1 MQARRVNTAS
11 WLGALARPP
20 QPELLAPHARSRLTS
35 APPLRLPT
43 IATLFHTTRP
53 NPAVYNTLCLQNPHK
68 LICGGTVKPI
78 DRHGGTG
85 DYVKRQSGLGREA
98 SVRGGAVAHGC
109 RPPPRTVRPPPR
121 TVRPPKAETQRRPNL
136 AKTTASAHRYKM
148 FVTEQLS
155 NSAWC

>member
-20 QPELLAPHARSRLTS
+20 QPELLAPHARCRLTS

-43 IATLFHTTRP
+43 IATLLDTTRP
-53 NPAVYNTLCLQNPHK
+53 NPAMYNTLCLQNRHK

-109 RPPPRTVRPPPR
+109 RPPPRTVRPP
-121 TVRPPKAETQRRPNL
+121 KAETQRRPNL
-136 AKTTASAHRYKM
+136 ANTTDSAHRYKM

-155 NSAWC
+155 NSA

>member
-53 NPAVYNTLCLQNPHK
+53 NSAMYNTLCLQNPHK

-98 SVRGGAVAHGC
+98 SVRGGCRARLPAAAAH
-109 RPPPRTVRPPPR
+109 RPPAESRDAATPKLSEYDGQRPPLQN
-121 TVRPPKAETQRRPNL
+121 VC
-136 AKTTASAHRYKM
+136 Y
-148 FVTEQLS
+148 
-155 NSAWC
+155 